1 MKSVI
6 VDFHAYIQW
15 YARIATSIFAVSERC
30 FEKQTEVIVMLKLY
44 KLVHT
49 LIVKYSQIL

>member
-1 MKSVI
+1 MKFVI